1 VNQRQFPDIWYS
13 QPYSWRQGFISGGW
27 TPTPK
32 DKEPPLNP
40 CALGTEW
47 ERQWQEGFEYRKKLM
62 RGEA

>member
-1 VNQRQFPDIWYS
+1 M
-13 QPYSWRQGFISGGW
+13 
-27 TPTPK
+27 PTPK